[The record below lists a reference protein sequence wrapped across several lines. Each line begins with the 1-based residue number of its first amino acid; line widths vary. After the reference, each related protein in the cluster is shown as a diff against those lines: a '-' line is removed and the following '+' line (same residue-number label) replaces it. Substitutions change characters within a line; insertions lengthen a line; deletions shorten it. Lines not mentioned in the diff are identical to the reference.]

1 MLSCSSSNL
10 SVYEISRIH
19 RNNDDLREQLRK
31 ILAWRKNQMAYLNK
45 DNRRAIQQFVTAN
58 SKNRTKITMDKFQQI
73 LDILDLKIVLIPR

>member
-31 ILAWRKNQMAYLNK
+31 ILTWRKNQIAYLNK
-45 DNRRAIQQFVTAN
+45 DNRRAIQQFVTTDSEN
-58 SKNRTKITMDKFQQI
+58 QTKMTMDKFQQI